1 MNLMRHLSFG
11 IVRIGAALL
20 LTTLSGALHAFS
32 SGSIVCSV
40 GLIPFSPM
48 SSTLSSPTPT
58 GWSLLSD
65 ARFYQP
71 GALVQ
76 LRIINT
82 DVLKKVKG
90 VLLWAQFDDFAT
102 PAGSFLIG
110 PGTPWK
116 YVAPSP
122 SAQCLQGSL
131 THENPTPKM
140 QAELSFNW
148 TAPASGKVYLQAFLI
163 EDCVGNC
170 RSNQALTQTIELFE
184 AISINGFE

>member
-11 IVRIGAALL
+11 IVRITAALL
-20 LTTLSGALHAFS
+20 LSTLSGALHAFS

-40 GLIPFSPM
+40 LLIPFSPM
-48 SSTLSSPTPT
+48 ASTLSNPTPT

-90 VLLWAQFDDFAT
+90 VLLWAQF
-102 PAGSFLIG
+102 GLYS
-110 PGTPWK
+110 
-116 YVAPSP
+116 
-122 SAQCLQGSL
+122 
-131 THENPTPKM
+131 HPT
-140 QAELSFNW
+140 SRFHW
-148 TAPASGKVYLQAFLI
+148 
-163 EDCVGNC
+163 
-170 RSNQALTQTIELFE
+170 
-184 AISINGFE
+184 

>member
-1 MNLMRHLSFG
+1 MNLMGRLSIF
-11 IVRIGAALL
+11 ALL
-20 LTTLSGALHAFS
+20 IATSGALHAFS

-40 GLIPFSPM
+40 PLIPFSPM
-48 SSTLSSPTPT
+48 SSTLSNPIPT

-76 LRIINT
+76 LRILNT
-82 DVLKKVKG
+82 DILKKVKG
-90 VLLWAQFDDFAT
+90 VLLWAQFDDFTT

-116 YVAPSP
+116 YVSPSP
-122 SAQCLQGSL
+122 SAQCLQGSV
-131 THENPTPKM
+131 THTNPTPRT
-140 QAELSFNW
+140 QAELTFNW
-148 TAPASGKVYLQAFLI
+148 TAPDSGKVYLQAFLI
-163 EDCVGNC
+163 EDCPGSC
-170 RSNQALTQTIELFE
+170 RSNQALTQRLELFE